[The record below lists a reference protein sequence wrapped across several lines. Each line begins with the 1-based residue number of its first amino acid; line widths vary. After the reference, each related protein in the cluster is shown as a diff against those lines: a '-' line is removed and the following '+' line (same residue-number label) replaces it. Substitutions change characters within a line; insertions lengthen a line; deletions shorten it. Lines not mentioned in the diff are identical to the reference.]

1 MLIQSF
7 CCCCFILPVS
17 CRGVVVCFSFSFCT
31 TGISVKSVLLF
42 SGIFVWPWQS
52 LEIELSHQAAARTTG
67 NVLLNTSTALLPNP
81 LRSLHRRRKKS
92 RNKAKRSSIFI
103 YTSICIWTVLSPVTW
118 HNGFQMFRLW
128 ATTQEEIVSTP
139 NTLTFPTFVVVP
151 LWRLGMNRRHFITH
165 VGRALNCY
173 IQRLFAQP

>member
-1 MLIQSF
+1 MF
-7 CCCCFILPVS
+7 CFILFFSLHVNSIFFCCCFILPVS

-103 YTSICIWTVLSPVTW
+103 YTSICI
-118 HNGFQMFRLW
+118 
-128 ATTQEEIVSTP
+128 
-139 NTLTFPTFVVVP
+139 
-151 LWRLGMNRRHFITH
+151 
-165 VGRALNCY
+165 
-173 IQRLFAQP
+173 